1 MQSVKNVQNGS
12 FTQEHLI
19 CISIGLIVGSTAKTT
34 TNIIKPKKQRKRK
47 RKMIRPQ
54 CKTCNKRFDLKRFDY
69 STIGCEHTDMDGFIC
84 MAFADENI
92 AIWMVGINEDTEGC
106 ECYTKRRSE

>member
-1 MQSVKNVQNGS
+1 MSK
-12 FTQEHLI
+12 L
-19 CISIGLIVGSTAKTT
+19 K
-34 TNIIKPKKQRKRK
+34 
-47 RKMIRPQ
+47 PQ
-54 CKTCNKRFDLKRFDY
+54 CATCHKRFDLKRFDY

-106 ECYTKRRSE
+106 EVYTERKSEWNGMRRESKNLDIKDAEIVYIKSNH

>member
-1 MQSVKNVQNGS
+1 MSK
-12 FTQEHLI
+12 L
-19 CISIGLIVGSTAKTT
+19 K
-34 TNIIKPKKQRKRK
+34 
-47 RKMIRPQ
+47 PQ
-54 CKTCNKRFDLKRFDY
+54 CATCNKRFDLKRFDY

-106 ECYTKRRSE
+106 EVYTERKSEGWRRWF